1 MSSAVEIGGAR
12 LPKRQRGK
20 QRVAE
25 LLNAA
30 AAIFGEKGYE
40 AATMTEIAA
49 RAGAPIGSLY
59 QFFPSK
65 EVLADT
71 LVQNYVALLESDL
84 QELERRAKG
93 IDTDTLVRAFFTLM
107 RGHPQERTATLQL
120 VEARM
125 DEQTLLATFRSMF
138 RRRLAA
144 VLRARTPA
152 LPAEAARDTS
162 VVVLQLMKAASALSD
177 EEGLPSR
184 SGALREI
191 HALTEASGSALSAV
205 TAPHVTGPVTL
216 LE

>member
-1 MSSAVEIGGAR
+1 MSSAVGIGGAR
-12 LPKRQRGK
+12 PPKRQRGK

-65 EVLADT
+65 DVLADT

-93 IDTDTLVRAFFTLM
+93 IDTDTLVRALLALM

-125 DEQTLLATFRSMF
+125 DEQTRLATFRLMF
-138 RRRLAA
+138 RRRIAA
-144 VLRARTPA
+144 VLRARTA
-152 LPAEAARDTS
+152 SLPAEVARDTS
-162 VVVLQLMKAASALSD
+162 VVVLQLMKAAQALSD
-177 EEGLPSR
+177 EEGLPGR
-184 SGALREI
+184 AAALHEI
-191 HALTEASGSALSAV
+191 HALTVKYLDQRCR
-205 TAPHVTGPVTL
+205 P
-216 LE
+216 

>member
-12 LPKRQRGK
+12 IPKRQRGK

-49 RAGAPIGSLY
+49 RASAPIGSLY

-71 LVQNYVALLESDL
+71 LVQHYVALLETDL
-84 QELERRAKG
+84 QELETRAKG
-93 IDTDTLVRAFFTLM
+93 IDTDTLVRALFALL
-107 RGHPQERTATLQL
+107 RGHPKERTATLPL

-125 DEQTLLATFRSMF
+125 DEQTRLATFRSMF
-138 RRRLAA
+138 RRRIAA
-144 VLRARTPA
+144 VLRARTPT
-152 LPAEAARDTS
+152 LPVEAARDAS

-177 EEGLPSR
+177 EEGLPGR
-184 SGALREI
+184 AGALREI
-191 HALTEASGSALSAV
+191 HALTVKYLDQRCR
-205 TAPHVTGPVTL
+205 P
-216 LE
+216 

>member
-12 LPKRQRGK
+12 IPKRQRGK

-40 AATMTEIAA
+40 TATMTEIAA

-71 LVQNYVALLESDL
+71 LVQNYVALLETDL
-84 QELERRAKG
+84 QELERRAEG
-93 IDTDTLVRAFFTLM
+93 IDTDTLVGALFALL
-107 RGHPQERTATLQL
+107 RGHPQERTVTIQL

-125 DEQTLLATFRSMF
+125 DEQTRRATFRSMF
-138 RRRLAA
+138 RRRIA
-144 VLRARTPA
+144 VILRARTPA
-152 LPAEAARDTS
+152 LPVEAARDTS

-177 EEGLPSR
+177 EEGLPGR
-184 SGALREI
+184 AGALREI
-191 HALTEASGSALSAV
+191 HALTVKYLDQRCR
-205 TAPHVTGPVTL
+205 P
-216 LE
+216 